1 MAQRKQQGN
10 TRIVG
15 LNCIFIFASFSK
27 GNPDIQT
34 QIQKLAIRLVCVR
47 TARRTPTETWA
58 CFSPKLIELQRP
70 F

>member
-1 MAQRKQQGN
+1 MAQRKLQGN

-34 QIQKLAIRLVCVR
+34 QIQSSLFDWFVFALRAVH
-47 TARRTPTETWA
+47 
-58 CFSPKLIELQRP
+58 
-70 F
+70 